1 MDQHV
6 LTSAMSVS
14 APNQLCLVA
23 SLLDIFEFCI
33 ADRKPLPFLE
43 HLPVIYKQGR
53 GTMNECLKKS
63 RSDVFGS
70 SLNM

>member
-43 HLPVIYKQGR
+43 HLPVIY
-53 GTMNECLKKS
+53 EPP
-63 RSDVFGS
+63 
-70 SLNM
+70 